1 MRWLAQYST
10 RRGGILP
17 LIVRTTNCNLEGAEW
32 PTQPRAPPTPSMEL
46 AHRRALSLLVDQ

>member
-1 MRWLAQYST
+1 MAQYST
-10 RRGGILP
+10 RSGGILP

-32 PTQPRAPPTPSMEL
+32 PTEPCVPPTPSVEL

>member
-1 MRWLAQYST
+1 MVGPVLDTEGR
-10 RRGGILP
+10 GILP

-32 PTQPRAPPTPSMEL
+32 PSQPRAPPTPSMEL